1 MVTCVI
7 IIIMFFVNHI
17 SPGSAPYSNPVG
29 GGNAPFSWFATRQ
42 LNSSR
47 RRRRIHWETPLC

>member
-17 SPGSAPYSNPVG
+17 SPSSAPYSNPVG
-29 GGNAPFSWFATRQ
+29 GGKALSVGLPPAS
-42 LNSSR
+42 
-47 RRRRIHWETPLC
+47 